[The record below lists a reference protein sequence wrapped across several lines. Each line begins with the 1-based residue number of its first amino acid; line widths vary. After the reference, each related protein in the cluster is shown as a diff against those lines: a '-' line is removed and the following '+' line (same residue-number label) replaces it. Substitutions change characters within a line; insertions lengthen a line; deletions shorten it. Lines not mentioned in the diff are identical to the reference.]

1 MCTHT
6 SLCYLL
12 WRLCSLSPGQKGSPL
27 LALYA
32 VELLMVFLMAADGR
46 REPLALGLGVQRSF
60 NKSKSVLCHY
70 INIFGQL
77 LRRSGGA
84 ASYRSLWYAGMGETS
99 GAAKPR
105 KRTRWTQKK
114 KSHKHT
120 WIPAGVLNKSC
131 CFSNYLQAAVCAAC
145 KYKREGKYG
154 IHTMKPT
161 TFFQLWKW
169 NPGTQRQY
177 TAKITTFGSFCVK
190 SKPAHSHAIKMYS
203 PKFPFNKES
212 ENENI
217 IFSQAD
223 GDCCFLTAGI

>member
-1 MCTHT
+1 MRRVLCHIFLSLILAPSMCTHT

-114 KSHKHT
+114 KK
-120 WIPAGVLNKSC
+120 
-131 CFSNYLQAAVCAAC
+131 
-145 KYKREGKYG
+145 
-154 IHTMKPT
+154 
-161 TFFQLWKW
+161 
-169 NPGTQRQY
+169 
-177 TAKITTFGSFCVK
+177 
-190 SKPAHSHAIKMYS
+190 
-203 PKFPFNKES
+203 
-212 ENENI
+212 
-217 IFSQAD
+217 SQAHLNT
-223 GDCCFLTAGI
+223 CRRPK